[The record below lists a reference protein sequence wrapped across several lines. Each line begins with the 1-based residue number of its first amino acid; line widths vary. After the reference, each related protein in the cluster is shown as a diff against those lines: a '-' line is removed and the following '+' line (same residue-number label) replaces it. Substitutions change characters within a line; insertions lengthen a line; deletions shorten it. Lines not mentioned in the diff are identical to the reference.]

1 MYKKQVKLQ
10 RVICLFALIA
20 AAVLFVYSLG
30 MLTDLFDS
38 LYPMMRNPDNLEET
52 DVPGSII
59 YYDMQGFNHQLL
71 IASIVLILLAACL
84 FVSNTSSRRKYYIG
98 NYTVTAV
105 NVIAEIGVAVWAHL
119 QVSAFRTQFVTT
131 VDFEALDMWS
141 QIWETPALTAESTFW
156 FDIHYLACA
165 LLVTAAVL
173 LTVNIIWKRRLMQS
187 EKALLGGKAVSA

>member
-20 AAVLFVYSLG
+20 AAVMFIYSLG
-30 MLTDLFDS
+30 MLTDLYDS

-71 IASIVLILLAACL
+71 IASIALILLAACL
-84 FVSNTSSRRKYYIG
+84 FISNTSSRRKYYIG
-98 NYTVTAV
+98 NYSATAV

-119 QVSAFRTQFVTT
+119 QVSAFRQQFITT
-131 VDFEALDMWS
+131 VDFESLDMWS
-141 QIWETPALTAESTFW
+141 QIWETPVMTAESTFW

-165 LLVTAAVL
+165 LLVIAAAL
-173 LTVNIIWKRRLMQS
+173 LTMNVIWKRKLMKS
-187 EKALLGGKAVSA
+187 EKALLDGKAVSV